1 MKYSKFKILICVFVL
16 NTINISA
23 QQKPSSLNQPKTQVQ
38 IKLANETD
46 SSQYILGAY
55 LGQYINANN
64 IAVTK
69 PDLFLKGLDDVLKN
83 KPLLVA
89 ADSIPKRMNE
99 LLTKVVIERGRIL
112 EKQLFDN
119 VKGRPGV
126 GNLPDGVCYLI
137 VKAGTGARPLL
148 TDSISMH
155 VKGYLP
161 EGKLFED
168 TYTKNTPFK
177 TTPASLIE
185 GLKETLQIMPSGSVW
200 RIFIPSALAYG
211 EKGVPGVIP
220 AYSAVVFDVELL
232 RIMK

>member
-1 MKYSKFKILICVFVL
+1 MKRSLVL
-16 NTINISA
+16 LTSLFIGIFLYA
-23 QQKPSSLNQPKTQVQ
+23 QQKQEPPQSKSQPQV
-38 IKLANETD
+38 KLANEAD

-55 LGQYINANN
+55 LGQYINANS
-64 IAVTK
+64 IAVTR
-69 PDLFLKGLDDVLKN
+69 PDLFMKGLDDVLKN
-83 KPLLVA
+83 RPLLVA

-119 VKGRPGV
+119 VKGKPGV

-137 VKAGTGARPLL
+137 VKPGTGARPLL

-211 EKGVPGVIP
+211 EKGVTGIIP

-232 RIMK
+232 NIIK